1 MLLCRMI
8 LKDRPPLDLSDFT
21 QEDLEASVFMTID
34 MQREYANKNK
44 RGNAD
49 TERVAKKIAKRSV
62 AFNRKGLDIAHI
74 LWDDNRFCT
83 EHLLRVPK
91 MSKIYRIK
99 PKRDKGELIYKNGDS
114 AFKAEFNEHSIHD
127 YLLRKPKKKLFLS
140 GFNLNACV
148 MRTAISAVE
157 NYDVI
162 LVSDL
167 VANGQGFPWMIT
179 DEENFEQVL
188 ECIEYGLY
196 STDNFMQPFDRDFLL
211 NVDDPLVQWMTK
223 DKSVDQLEEEY
234 NRKYYK
240 MNGTK
245 SNPVN
250 YVTSDMLL
258 TRLRA
263 LRSIKRA
270 AKIAQKNN
278 AIIG

>member
-1 MLLCRMI
+1 MI
-8 LKDRPPLDLSDFT
+8 LKDRLPLDLSEFT
-21 QEDLEASVFMTID
+21 QEDLDASVFMTID
-34 MQREYANKNK
+34 MQEEYAKKTK
-44 RGNAD
+44 RGNAG
-49 TERVAKKIAKRSV
+49 TERAAKKIAKRSV
-62 AFNRKGLDIAHI
+62 AFNRRGLDIAHI

-99 PKRDKGELIYKNGDS
+99 PKRDKGDLIYKNRDS

-167 VANGQGFPWMIT
+167 VANGQGRFPWTIT

-196 STDNFMQPFDRDFLL
+196 STDNFMQPFDRHFFL

-223 DKSVDQLEEEY
+223 DKSVDQLEEEF
-234 NRKYYK
+234 NNEYYK

-245 SNPVN
+245 SNSVH

-258 TRLRA
+258 TRLKQLSSQKRRA
-263 LRSIKRA
+263 KKQALVT
-270 AKIAQKNN
+270 
-278 AIIG
+278 